1 MHDKKRRV
9 VWTLHVQIILSP
21 YHLPLVDQVHV
32 DHWLCHPGEGNGDLP
47 MKFPK
52 LFHNIKENEGHF
64 FFTET
69 QFFKTAFPNPPNLV
83 TLSL

>member
-21 YHLPLVDQVHV
+21 HHLPLVDQVHV

-52 LFHNIKENEGHF
+52 LFHNTKENAGLF
-64 FFTET
+64 FFH
-69 QFFKTAFPNPPNLV
+69 
-83 TLSL
+83 